1 MRMDKS
7 KFIKVAA
14 SIGVSLFLLTGCGD
28 YEEETAQ
35 KESTAVKTDGAKQ
48 GNEQEALHCDDKT
61 PTNENV
67 ENDEL
72 CKEINPSFSSYNEN
86 SHLPI
91 LPFVAGY
98 LLASRTSNMNYTAK
112 PNVMKK
118 PYANNIIPY
127 REKDQSRTGGSGGG
141 GYYGGTNS
149 KNNNSSNKVDL
160 NKQQPSTSNKV
171 TPDTNTPKSSTTQTP
186 KVNSGSSG
194 IGNAKAPAGS

>member
-7 KFIKVAA
+7 KFMKIAA
-14 SIGVSLFLLTGCGD
+14 SIGVSSFLLTGCGD

-35 KESTAVKTDGAKQ
+35 QESTAVKTDGGKQ
-48 GNEQEALHCDDKT
+48 GNEQETLNCDDKA
-61 PTNENV
+61 PTMENV
-67 ENDEL
+67 EKDEL
-72 CKEINPSFSSYNEN
+72 CKENNTSFSSYHEN

-98 LLASRTSNMNYTAK
+98 LLAGRTSNMNYVAK
-112 PNVMKK
+112 PNLMKK
-118 PYANNIIPY
+118 PYTNNVIPY
-127 REKDQSRTGGSGGG
+127 REKDERKTGGSG

-149 KNNNSSNKVDL
+149 NNNSSKKVDL
-160 NKQQPSTSNKV
+160 NKQQPNPSNKV
-171 TPDTNTPKSSTTQTP
+171 TPDANTPKSSTTQTP

>member
-1 MRMDKS
+1 MEKS
-7 KFIKVAA
+7 KFIKIAT
-14 SIGVSLFLLTGCGD
+14 SIGVSSFLLTGCSD

-35 KESTAVKTDGAKQ
+35 QESTAVKTDGAKQ
-48 GNEQEALHCDDKT
+48 RNEQETLNCDDKA

-67 ENDEL
+67 EKDEL
-72 CKEINPSFSSYNEN
+72 CKGNNPSFSSYHEN

-112 PNVMKK
+112 PNLMKK
-118 PYANNIIPY
+118 PYANNVIPY
-127 REKDQSRTGGSGGG
+127 REKDERRTGGGSSGGYTG
-141 GYYGGTNS
+141 GSNG
-149 KNNNSSNKVDL
+149 NNNTSNKIDL
-160 NKQQPSTSNKV
+160 NKQQPNPSNKV

>member
-1 MRMDKS
+1 MRMEKS
-7 KFIKVAA
+7 KFIKIAT
-14 SIGVSLFLLTGCGD
+14 SIGVSSFLLTGCSD

-35 KESTAVKTDGAKQ
+35 QESTAVKTDGAKQ
-48 GNEQEALHCDDKT
+48 RNEQETLNCDDKA

-67 ENDEL
+67 EKDEL
-72 CKEINPSFSSYNEN
+72 CKGNNPSFSSYHEN

-112 PNVMKK
+112 PNLMKK
-118 PYANNIIPY
+118 PYANNVIPY
-127 REKDQSRTGGSGGG
+127 REKDERRTGGGSSGGYTG
-141 GYYGGTNS
+141 GSNG
-149 KNNNSSNKVDL
+149 NNNTSNKVDL
-160 NKQQPSTSNKV
+160 NKQQPNPSNKV

>member
-7 KFIKVAA
+7 KFIKIAT
-14 SIGVSLFLLTGCGD
+14 SIGVSSFLLTGCGD
-28 YEEETAQ
+28 YEEDTAQ
-35 KESTAVKTDGAKQ
+35 QESTAVKTDGAKQ
-48 GNEQEALHCDDKT
+48 GNEQERLNCDDKA

-67 ENDEL
+67 EKDEL
-72 CKEINPSFSSYNEN
+72 CKENNRSFSSYHES

-98 LLASRTSNMNYTAK
+98 LLASRTSNMNYSAK
-112 PNVMKK
+112 PNVLKK
-118 PYANNIIPY
+118 SYTNNIIPY
-127 REKDQSRTGGSGGG
+127 REKDERRTGGSGGG
-141 GYYGGTNS
+141 GYYGGTNNS
-149 KNNNSSNKVDL
+149 NSSNKVDL
-160 NKQQPSTSNKV
+160 NKQQPNPSNKV

>member
-1 MRMDKS
+1 MRMEKS
-7 KFIKVAA
+7 KFIKIAT
-14 SIGVSLFLLTGCGD
+14 SIGVSSFLLTGCSD

-35 KESTAVKTDGAKQ
+35 QESTAVKTDGAKQ
-48 GNEQEALHCDDKT
+48 RNEQETLNCDDKA

-67 ENDEL
+67 EKDEL
-72 CKEINPSFSSYNEN
+72 CKGNNPSFSSYHEN

-112 PNVMKK
+112 PNLMKK
-118 PYANNIIPY
+118 PYANNVIPY
-127 REKDQSRTGGSGGG
+127 REKDERRTGGGSSGGYTG
-141 GYYGGTNS
+141 GSNG
-149 KNNNSSNKVDL
+149 NNNTSNKIDL
-160 NKQQPSTSNKV
+160 NKQQPNPSNKV

>member
-7 KFIKVAA
+7 KFIKIAT
-14 SIGVSLFLLTGCGD
+14 SIGVSSFLLTGCGD
-28 YEEETAQ
+28 YEEDTAQ
-35 KESTAVKTDGAKQ
+35 QESTAVKTDGGKQ
-48 GNEQEALHCDDKT
+48 GNEQETLNCNDKT

-72 CKEINPSFSSYNEN
+72 CKEMNPSFSSYHEN

-112 PNVMKK
+112 PNIMKK

-127 REKDQSRTGGSGGG
+127 REKDQNRTGGSGGSGGG

-149 KNNNSSNKVDL
+149 NNNNSSNKVDL
-160 NKQQPSTSNKV
+160 NKQQPNSSNKV
-171 TPDTNTPKSSTTQTP
+171 TPDTNTP

>member
-7 KFIKVAA
+7 KFIKIAT
-14 SIGVSLFLLTGCGD
+14 SIGVSSFLLTGCGD
-28 YEEETAQ
+28 YEEDTAQ
-35 KESTAVKTDGAKQ
+35 QESTAVKTDGAKQ
-48 GNEQEALHCDDKT
+48 GNEQERLNCDDKA

-67 ENDEL
+67 EKDEL
-72 CKEINPSFSSYNEN
+72 CKENNPSFSSYHEN

-98 LLASRTSNMNYTAK
+98 LLASRTSNMNYTVK
-112 PNVMKK
+112 PNIMKK

-141 GYYGGTNS
+141 GYYGGTNNS
-149 KNNNSSNKVDL
+149 NSSNKVDL
-160 NKQQPSTSNKV
+160 NKQQPNPSNKV

>member
-7 KFIKVAA
+7 KFIKIAT
-14 SIGVSLFLLTGCGD
+14 SIGVSSFLLTGCGD
-28 YEEETAQ
+28 YEEDTAQ
-35 KESTAVKTDGAKQ
+35 QESTAVKTDGGKQ
-48 GNEQEALHCDDKT
+48 GNEQETLHCDDKT

-67 ENDEL
+67 ENGEL

-98 LLASRTSNMNYTAK
+98 LLASRTSNMNYSAK

-127 REKDQSRTGGSGGG
+127 REKDQSRTGGSGSG
-141 GYYGGTNS
+141 GYYGGTNRN
-149 KNNNSSNKVDL
+149 NNNSSNKVDL
-160 NKQQPSTSNKV
+160 NKQQPNSSNKV

>member
-1 MRMDKS
+1 
-7 KFIKVAA
+7 
-14 SIGVSLFLLTGCGD
+14 GCGD

-35 KESTAVKTDGAKQ
+35 QESTAVKTDGAKQ
-48 GNEQEALHCDDKT
+48 RNEQETLNCDDKA

-67 ENDEL
+67 EKDEL
-72 CKEINPSFSSYNEN
+72 CKENNPSFSSYHEN

-112 PNVMKK
+112 PNLMKK
-118 PYANNIIPY
+118 PYANNVIPY
-127 REKDQSRTGGSGGG
+127 REKDERRTGGGSSGGYTG
-141 GYYGGTNS
+141 GSNG
-149 KNNNSSNKVDL
+149 NNNTSNKVDL
-160 NKQQPSTSNKV
+160 NKQQPNPSNKV

>member
-7 KFIKVAA
+7 KFMKVAA
-14 SIGVSLFLLTGCGD
+14 SIGVSSFLLTGCGD

-35 KESTAVKTDGAKQ
+35 KESTAVKTDDAKQ
-48 GNEQEALHCDDKT
+48 GNEQGTLNCDDKT
-61 PTNENV
+61 PTMENV
-67 ENDEL
+67 EKDEL
-72 CKEINPSFSSYNEN
+72 CKENNPSFSSYHEN

-112 PNVMKK
+112 SNVMKN
-118 PYANNIIPY
+118 PYTNNVIPY
-127 REKDQSRTGGSGGG
+127 REKDERRTGGSGGG

-149 KNNNSSNKVDL
+149 NNNSSNKVDL
-160 NKQQPSTSNKV
+160 NKQPPNTANKV
-171 TPDTNTPKSSTTQTP
+171 TPDTSTPKSSTTQTP

>member
-1 MRMDKS
+1 MEKS
-7 KFIKVAA
+7 KFIKIAT
-14 SIGVSLFLLTGCGD
+14 SIGVSSFLLTGCGD

-35 KESTAVKTDGAKQ
+35 QESTAVKTDGAKQ
-48 GNEQEALHCDDKT
+48 RNEQETLNCDDKA

-67 ENDEL
+67 EIDAL
-72 CKEINPSFSSYNEN
+72 CKENNPSFSSYHEN

-112 PNVMKK
+112 PNLMKK
-118 PYANNIIPY
+118 PYANNVIPY
-127 REKDQSRTGGSGGG
+127 REKDERRTGGGSSGGYSG
-141 GYYGGTNS
+141 GSNG
-149 KNNNSSNKVDL
+149 NNNISNKVDL
-160 NKQQPSTSNKV
+160 NKQQPNPSNKV

-194 IGNAKAPAGS
+194 IGNAKAPVGS

>member
-1 MRMDKS
+1 MRMEKS
-7 KFIKVAA
+7 KFIKIAT
-14 SIGVSLFLLTGCGD
+14 SIGVSSFLLTGCGD

-35 KESTAVKTDGAKQ
+35 QESTAVKTDGAKQ
-48 GNEQEALHCDDKT
+48 RNEQETLNCDDKA

-67 ENDEL
+67 EIDEL
-72 CKEINPSFSSYNEN
+72 CKENNPLFSSYHEN

-112 PNVMKK
+112 PNLMKK
-118 PYANNIIPY
+118 PYANNVIPY
-127 REKDQSRTGGSGGG
+127 REKDERRTGGGSSGGYSG
-141 GYYGGTNS
+141 GSNG
-149 KNNNSSNKVDL
+149 NNNTSNKVDL
-160 NKQQPSTSNKV
+160 NKQQPNPSNKV

-194 IGNAKAPAGS
+194 IGNAKAPVGS

>member
-1 MRMDKS
+1 MEKS
-7 KFIKVAA
+7 KFIKIAT
-14 SIGVSLFLLTGCGD
+14 SIGVSSFLLTGCGD

-35 KESTAVKTDGAKQ
+35 QESTAVKTDGAKQ
-48 GNEQEALHCDDKT
+48 RNEQETLNCDDKA

-67 ENDEL
+67 EKDEL
-72 CKEINPSFSSYNEN
+72 CKENNPSFSSYHEN
-86 SHLPI
+86 SNLPI

-112 PNVMKK
+112 PNLMKK
-118 PYANNIIPY
+118 PYANNVIPY
-127 REKDQSRTGGSGGG
+127 REKDERRTGGGSSGGYTG
-141 GYYGGTNS
+141 GSNG
-149 KNNNSSNKVDL
+149 NNNTSNKVDL
-160 NKQQPSTSNKV
+160 NKQQPNPSNKV

>member
-14 SIGVSLFLLTGCGD
+14 SIGVSSFLLTGCGD

-61 PTNENV
+61 PTNENI

-127 REKDQSRTGGSGGG
+127 REKDQSRTGGR

-149 KNNNSSNKVDL
+149 NNNNSSNKVDL
-160 NKQQPSTSNKV
+160 NKQQPNSSNKV
-171 TPDTNTPKSSTTQTP
+171 TPNTNTPKSSTTQTP

>member
-1 MRMDKS
+1 MEKS
-7 KFIKVAA
+7 KFIKIAT
-14 SIGVSLFLLTGCGD
+14 SIGVSSFLLTGFSD

-35 KESTAVKTDGAKQ
+35 QESTAVKTDGAKQ
-48 GNEQEALHCDDKT
+48 RNEQETLNCDDKA

-67 ENDEL
+67 EKDEL
-72 CKEINPSFSSYNEN
+72 CKGNNPSFSSYHEN

-112 PNVMKK
+112 PNLMKK
-118 PYANNIIPY
+118 PYANNVIPY
-127 REKDQSRTGGSGGG
+127 REKDERRTGGGSSGGYSG
-141 GYYGGTNS
+141 GSNG
-149 KNNNSSNKVDL
+149 NNNISNKVDL
-160 NKQQPSTSNKV
+160 NKQQPNPSNKV

-194 IGNAKAPAGS
+194 IGNAKAPVGS

>member
-1 MRMDKS
+1 MEKS
-7 KFIKVAA
+7 KFIKIAT
-14 SIGVSLFLLTGCGD
+14 SIGVSSFLLTGCSD

-35 KESTAVKTDGAKQ
+35 QESTAVKTDGAKQ
-48 GNEQEALHCDDKT
+48 RNEQETLNCDDKA

-67 ENDEL
+67 EKDEL
-72 CKEINPSFSSYNEN
+72 CKGNNPSFSSYHEN

-112 PNVMKK
+112 PNLMKK
-118 PYANNIIPY
+118 PYANNVIPY
-127 REKDQSRTGGSGGG
+127 REKDERRTGGGSSGGYSG
-141 GYYGGTNS
+141 GSNG
-149 KNNNSSNKVDL
+149 NNNISNKVDL
-160 NKQQPSTSNKV
+160 NKQQPNPSNKV

-194 IGNAKAPAGS
+194 IGNAKAPVGS

>member
-1 MRMDKS
+1 MEKS
-7 KFIKVAA
+7 KFIKIAT
-14 SIGVSLFLLTGCGD
+14 SIGMSSFLLTGCGD

-35 KESTAVKTDGAKQ
+35 QESTAVKTDGAKQ
-48 GNEQEALHCDDKT
+48 RNEQETLNCDDKA

-67 ENDEL
+67 ETDEL
-72 CKEINPSFSSYNEN
+72 CKENNPSFSSYHEN

-112 PNVMKK
+112 PNLMKK
-118 PYANNIIPY
+118 PYANNVIPY
-127 REKDQSRTGGSGGG
+127 REKDERRTGGGSSGGYSG
-141 GYYGGTNS
+141 GSNG
-149 KNNNSSNKVDL
+149 NNNISNKVDL
-160 NKQQPSTSNKV
+160 NKQQPNPSNKV

-194 IGNAKAPAGS
+194 IGNAKAPVGS

>member
-1 MRMDKS
+1 MRMEKS
-7 KFIKVAA
+7 KFIKIAT
-14 SIGVSLFLLTGCGD
+14 SIGMSSFLLTGCGD

-35 KESTAVKTDGAKQ
+35 QESTAVKIDGAKQ
-48 GNEQEALHCDDKT
+48 RNEQETLNCDDKA
-61 PTNENV
+61 PTNENI
-67 ENDEL
+67 ETDEL
-72 CKEINPSFSSYNEN
+72 CKENNPSFSSYHEN

-112 PNVMKK
+112 PNLMKK
-118 PYANNIIPY
+118 PYANNVIPY
-127 REKDQSRTGGSGGG
+127 REKDERRTGGGSSGGYSG
-141 GYYGGTNS
+141 GSNG
-149 KNNNSSNKVDL
+149 NNNSSNKVDL
-160 NKQQPSTSNKV
+160 NKQQPNPSNKV